1 MSYVRLQAHQGVE
14 SECPGNT
21 MSSFRA
27 AVEQGYEMI
36 ELDLGVTKDGRFITM
51 HNETINYAARN
62 PDGSRIEPEIPIS
75 SITYEQALQYD
86 FGLRFSEKFR
96 GEKLPL
102 FDDVLALAREHNV
115 TLKIDNKIQRFT
127 DGQLTA
133 LYALIRASGAQVM
146 ISCWSLESAERA
158 RRELPDAWISFDGI
172 TDEDFLQKAAQIAGE
187 GRLFVWMPIDKSRAY
202 WVPEDWFPTPETCA
216 IIKKY
221 AHFCIWALEGPESFR
236 RACALYAPFAA
247 ETSGEIKPYMARD
260 GGACR

>member
-102 FDDVLALAREHNV
+102 C
-115 TLKIDNKIQRFT
+115 T
-127 DGQLTA
+127 
-133 LYALIRASGAQVM
+133 GA
-146 ISCWSLESAERA
+146 
-158 RRELPDAWISFDGI
+158 
-172 TDEDFLQKAAQIAGE
+172 
-187 GRLFVWMPIDKSRAY
+187 
-202 WVPEDWFPTPETCA
+202 
-216 IIKKY
+216 
-221 AHFCIWALEGPESFR
+221 
-236 RACALYAPFAA
+236 
-247 ETSGEIKPYMARD
+247 
-260 GGACR
+260 